1 MVFLTILSLIIL
13 TLIILYFILNKTKY
27 YKIYTFA
34 NPYSIFDLI
43 CVSIYNILPPSKS
56 YKKNI
61 TDEASNK
68 MVFLDSEKKIKILF
82 LGDYMPYENKKITI
96 SEELQ
101 SFVDDAEIVVINLEG
116 IIKNEK
122 RLLALNH
129 SLQVIDDIKRL
140 FPNKFVIINTLNNHS
155 LDFGIESYDN
165 SCQILK
171 EAGFAVITNSVSTFE
186 YQDIKFNA
194 KTFLSNQQS
203 SSFYVPKLKDYNCTQ
218 ETFEPN
224 YYHIFLPHW
233 GIEMYRYPQPRQ
245 IQLAAEL
252 LKHYDF
258 IVGNHSHYPQS
269 IVCHNVNGKNKGVAY
284 SLGDFSFISN
294 MTNYKYGLILKLE
307 LSTTELKPELCSIN
321 YHPIKYKLQND
332 EIIINKIE
340 KY

>member
-1 MVFLTILSLIIL
+1 VVLLSIFSLIIL

-34 NPYSIFDLI
+34 NPYSIYDLI
-43 CVSIYNILPPSKS
+43 VVSIYNVLPPSKS

-61 TDEASNK
+61 EEEAPNN
-68 MVFLDSEKKIKILF
+68 MVFLESDKTIKILF
-82 LGDYMPYENKKITI
+82 LGDYMPYGNKKIII
-96 SEELQ
+96 SDEIQTL
-101 SFVDDAEIVVINLEG
+101 VDEAEIVVINLEG

-129 SLQVIDDIKRL
+129 SIQVIDDIKRL
-140 FPNKFVIINTLNNHS
+140 FPNKFVVINTVNNHS
-155 LDFGIESYDN
+155 LDFGIESYEN
-165 SCQILK
+165 SCQLLK
-171 EAGFAVITNSVSTFE
+171 EAGFAVITNSHSTFI
-186 YQDIKFNA
+186 YRNIKFNA
-194 KTFLSNQQS
+194 KTFLSNQKS
-203 SSFYVPKLKDYNCTQ
+203 SSFQIQKLDNYHCLE

-245 IQLAAEL
+245 IQLASEL
-252 LKHYDF
+252 LNYYDF

-269 IVCHNVNGKNKGVAY
+269 IVSHYINGKHKGVAY
-284 SLGDFSFISN
+284 SLGDFSFISDMN
-294 MTNYKYGLILKLE
+294 NYKYGLILKLE
-307 LSTTELKPELCSIN
+307 LSINDLKPELCSVN
-321 YHPIKYKLQND
+321 YQPIKYTLQND